1 MPDKYGY
8 TIVPMKD
15 RLPGESLDDW
25 VVRSHGPFPDSEFDS
40 RQDMRSLNLPETK
53 KKNAEGFGVFGNEQ
67 STQ

>member
-25 VVRSHGPFPDSEFDS
+25 VVRSHGAFPDSEFDS

-53 KKNAEGFGVFGNEQ
+53 KKNAEGFGVFDNEQ